1 MNKALLFVILTVL
14 VDIIGVA
21 IIIPIVPDLIKNLSG
36 TNTSD
41 AATIGG
47 LLTGIYA
54 LMQFL
59 FAPVLGELSD
69 RYGRRPLL
77 LISLLGLGIDYIF
90 HALAPTIAWLFVGRV
105 VAGIFGASYSVAT
118 AYIADISSKE
128 EKAKNFGMIG
138 VAFGV
143 GFMIGPVIGG
153 ICGKFG
159 TAVPFYVS
167 AALTLLNFL
176 FGLFFIPESLAKSK
190 RRTINYTKMIPF
202 VSLASMRKYRQ
213 VLGLIIA
220 ITLVN
225 LAGQVMPAI
234 WSYFTIENF
243 QWDELDI
250 GISLGVVGLLVGVV
264 QGGLVGYLVKTY
276 GEKKVILWGFI
287 FWTLGMILLSLAFT
301 PSLLYIFLVPYI
313 LGGIAGP
320 TLQGVISN
328 EVPDNEQGNL
338 QGTITSIAG
347 LTAFI
352 GPILFSTIFTF
363 FTKKDAVF
371 YYPGASFALGGII
384 LVVATFI
391 AFKSLRKE

>member
-1 MNKALLFVILTVL
+1 MNKALLFVIFTVL

-69 RYGRRPLL
+69 RFGRRPLL

-90 HALAPTIAWLFVGRV
+90 HALAPTIAWLFVGRII
-105 VAGIFGASYSVAT
+105 AGIFGASYSVAT

-153 ICGKFG
+153 ICGKYG
-159 TAVPFYVS
+159 TNVPFYVS

-176 FGLFFIPESLAKSK
+176 FGLLFIPESLTKEK
-190 RRTINYTKMIPF
+190 RRSINYSKMIPF

-301 PSLLYIFLVPYI
+301 PSLLYLFLVPYI

-352 GPILFSTIFTF
+352 GPILFSSIFTF
-363 FTKKDAVF
+363 FTKKDTAI
-371 YYPGASFALGGII
+371 YYPGASFAFGGII
-384 LVVATFI
+384 LILATFI
-391 AFKSLRKE
+391 AFKSLKKR